1 MDKILVTGGNQLSGE
16 IRIGGA
22 KNAVLPIMAATVIH
36 PGVFKITNVPNLRD
50 TRTMMEL
57 LRIIGARV
65 DYSNHTMEIDS
76 TSCNNPVAPYELV
89 KTMRASF
96 DILGALLSRF
106 EYAEVSMPGGCAWGP
121 RPVNFHIEAL
131 KKLGADIKLD
141 RGNIIASGK
150 LTGDDIEFEFPS
162 VGATKNVLMAAV
174 KARGKTTIRNA
185 AREPEI
191 DSLIDFLN
199 ALGAEISGKGTRT
212 LVIEGVIFLK
222 NELEFEII
230 PDRIEA
236 GTFLIAV
243 ALAGGEANL
252 IDVNPNHLTA
262 VIAKLKEAGAEII
275 PTGNRL
281 KISAPQKINAVD
293 VTTAPYPGFPT
304 DLQAQWM
311 ALMTNCTGSSTIIDE
326 VYFDRFTHIA
336 ELIRFGA
343 KIKLVK
349 NVATITG
356 VNTLVGAPVMST
368 DIRASA
374 SLILA
379 SLAATGVSEISRV
392 YHIDRGYENIEI
404 KFQNLGADIRRI
416 ST

>member
-1 MDKILVTGGNQLSGE
+1 
-16 IRIGGA
+16 
-22 KNAVLPIMAATVIH
+22 
-36 PGVFKITNVPNLRD
+36 
-50 TRTMMEL
+50 
-57 LRIIGARV
+57 
-65 DYSNHTMEIDS
+65 
-76 TSCNNPVAPYELV
+76 
-89 KTMRASF
+89 
-96 DILGALLSRF
+96 
-106 EYAEVSMPGGCAWGP
+106 MPGGCAWGP